1 MYVHSCVIF
10 CVAVMCKVKE
20 MHVQLI
26 EGLNIDA
33 PLLAAMNQRGL
44 LSQVDLERIQAMLSN
59 GTARSDIASHFITN
73 ILFRWAP
80 GVFVGQLELFRDA
93 LANHDDR
100 SNNRFAEDFTK
111 FLEPH
116 VSSSKEY
123 IDADESG
130 DQ

>member
-1 MYVHSCVIF
+1 
-10 CVAVMCKVKE
+10 
-20 MHVQLI
+20 MHEQLTRN
-26 EGLNIDA
+26 LNIDA
-33 PLLAAMNQRGL
+33 PLLAAMNERGL
-44 LSQVDLERIQAMLSN
+44 LSQVDFEKLQAELNRGSS
-59 GTARSDIASHFITN
+59 RCDIASHFITN

-111 FLEPH
+111 ILEPH

-123 IDADESG
+123 IDADEPG